1 CIVLPGSILGDLLVR
16 NRDITNNLYTDPEQ
30 KKARF
35 LALLGLAFVV
45 FHVVTLYMR
54 LLQLNLIGHA
64 AFGIAFFLFFK
75 KCNQGQFAFYKT
87 LVSWGF
93 ALASVA
99 LFFEPLDGG
108 IKKDPS
114 SFSYWFLTSG
124 LAFIFYIVCDY
135 LTKNFP
141 NNPIISAI
149 VKNGQNPMIA
159 YCVSA
164 FCITPILGLLHILP
178 IFETWSAQ
186 SPYLGLIRTVVYV
199 LLVISITQYATDKKW
214 FWRS

>member
-1 CIVLPGSILGDLLVR
+1 ILGDLLVS
-16 NRDITNNLYTDPEQ
+16 NKDIANNFYTHEEQ
-30 KKARF
+30 KKARL
-35 LALLGLAFVV
+35 LALLGIAFVI

-54 LLQLNLIGHA
+54 LLGFNLVGHVV
-64 AFGIAFFLFFK
+64 FGILFLLFFTK
-75 KCNQGQFAFYKT
+75 NREGQFSFYKI
-87 LVSWGF
+87 LISWGF
-93 ALASVA
+93 ALASIA

-124 LAFIFYIVCDY
+124 LAFVFYIVCDY
-135 LTKNFP
+135 LTKSFP
-141 NNPIISAI
+141 NNGIISSL

-164 FCITPILGLLHILP
+164 FCITPILGLLQILP
-178 IFETWSAQ
+178 VFDTLFHIN
-186 SPYLGLIRTVVYV
+186 PYLGLVRTTVYIVLVV
-199 LLVISITQYATDKKW
+199 LITVYATNKKW